1 MNESKKRHSFWR
13 TAEIVLILLL
23 IAVLL
28 FIAVQKAFENSWTAY
43 CIRGFTGNMWR
54 NMPRVTVSRKIW
66 FTPSLRRKAAFVR
79 RRFPPPALLTHA
91 DFAGYLSFRYPRKH
105 RA

>member
-28 FIAVQKAFENSWTAY
+28 FIAGSES
-43 CIRGFTGNMWR
+43 IRELMD
-54 NMPRVTVSRKIW
+54 
-66 FTPSLRRKAAFVR
+66 SL
-79 RRFPPPALLTHA
+79 L
-91 DFAGYLSFRYPRKH
+91 YPRLY
-105 RA
+105 REYV